1 MAQQITEI
9 KKQRGVY
16 ILSFESGQDIRLSP
30 AVLREH
36 PLKIGQCFDEEEYMQ
51 LTEQT
56 AYQKAKERAVWLLS
70 RQDYSEQ
77 GLMRK
82 LMDAAFCQPT
92 SQKVCDFLKAGHYL
106 DDARFAE
113 NFIRRKK
120 NRSGSRKISMDLRYK
135 GIERETADTAL
146 ENLSPEEEVEA
157 ACKLAK
163 KYLSSKSLEPQDAF
177 RKCAAYLSRRGY
189 SWDTVKAAY
198 RMAGQ
203 AEEEDEGMFE

>member
-9 KKQRGVY
+9 KKQGGIY
-16 ILSFESGQDIRLSP
+16 ILSLESGQDIRLP
-30 AVLREH
+30 VAVLREH
-36 PLKIGQCFDEEEYMQ
+36 PLKIGQRFDEEEYHEK
-51 LTEQT
+51 TVQT
-56 AYQKAKERAVWLLS
+56 AYQMAMERAVWLLS

-82 LMDAAFCQPT
+82 LMDAAFRQPT
-92 SQKVCDFLKAGHYL
+92 CQKVCDFLKSGHYL

-120 NRSGSRKISMDLRYK
+120 NKSGSRKISMDLRYK
-135 GIERETADTAL
+135 GIERETADLAL
-146 ENLSPEEEVEA
+146 ENLSFEDEVEA

-163 KYLSSKSLEPQDAF
+163 KYLSAKSLEPQDAF

-189 SWDTVKAAY
+189 SWETVKAAY

-203 AEEEDEGMFE
+203 AEEEVDVFSE